1 MNRLR
6 PQAPPTEA
14 LAAEPVYVTRPYLPP
29 LEELQPLLEEMW
41 RTGLLSNDG
50 PFHTRFRSALAAFLG
65 VKHVIP
71 VTNATLGLIVALRSI
86 GTSGEVITTPFS
98 FVASS
103 QAINWA
109 GMRPVFVDIEPDGL
123 GLDPERIEA
132 AITPDTKAILP
143 VHVFGRRCDVT
154 AIERIAAHHGIPVI
168 YDAAHA
174 FGVEDSG
181 GSIARHGAL
190 SVLSFHATKVV
201 NTFEGGAVVSN
212 DAGLAREVD
221 RLRDFGYADDTIV
234 ESIGLNAKMNEFS
247 AALGLVQ
254 LKHFDEPVRARE
266 RIDEYYRELLRDVN
280 GIRCLD
286 FSGSRKHNYYNFPI
300 VVGEDFALTRETLC
314 ERLNAESIYPRKYF
328 YPLISEQPIYR
339 DLPSA
344 ASANLPVATD
354 MGKRILCLPQFPG
367 LSRQQQERIVALI
380 AGTNAIRRA

>member
-1 MNRLR
+1 M
-6 PQAPPTEA
+6 P
-14 LAAEPVYVTRPYLPP
+14 AEPVYVTRPYLPP
-29 LEELQPLLEEMW
+29 LAELQPLLEEMW
-41 RTGLLSNDG
+41 RTGMLSNDG
-50 PFHTRFRSALAAFLG
+50 PFHTRFRSALADYLG

-71 VTNATLGLIVALRSI
+71 VANATLGLIVALRSI

-103 QAINWA
+103 QAISWA
-109 GMRPVFVDIEPDGL
+109 GMRPVFVDIEPDSL

-181 GSIARHGAL
+181 GSIARYGAL
-190 SVLSFHATKVV
+190 SVLSFHATKVF
-201 NTFEGGAVVSN
+201 NTFEGGAVVTN
-212 DAGLAREVD
+212 DTGLARDVD

-254 LKHFDEPVRARE
+254 LKHFDEAVRSRTRVDA
-266 RIDEYYRELLRDVN
+266 YYRELLRDVK

-286 FSGSRKHNYYNFPI
+286 FSASHRHNYYNFPI
-300 VVGEDFALTRETLC
+300 VVGEDYPLTRETLC
-314 ERLNAESIYPRKYF
+314 DRLNAEHIFPRKYF
-328 YPLISEQPIYR
+328 CPLISEQPVYR
-339 DLPSA
+339 ELPSA
-344 ASANLPVATD
+344 APANLPVATT
-354 MGKRILCLPQFPG
+354 MGARILCLPQYPG
-367 LSRQQQERIVALI
+367 LSRHQQERIVSLI
-380 AGTNAIRRA
+380 ARKDVIPQA